1 MLSTRQWVIP
11 QPRKTLVVGVADL
24 VASND
29 STADIVTYSLGSC
42 LGVDIEWGAKI
53 RPQILTKIHGLKS
66 RLYFAEKQVAIR
78 ESLHEQQWLQ
88 EAARFAGVDFGWI
101 DGQVQDG
108 ILSQNGE
115 LQCAREC
122 YRRGM
127 GYREFPEFLR
137 LYQGRQ
143 GRMCR

>member
-1 MLSTRQWVIP
+1 MDI
-11 QPRKTLVVGVADL
+11 VGWLERRVWPWSELRRLRNWKKEQLEVERGWDEQL
-24 VASND
+24 VARE
-29 STADIVTYSLGSC
+29 L
-42 LGVDIEWGAKI
+42 DIERGKMI

-66 RLYFAEKQVAIR
+66 RLHFAEKQVAIR
-78 ESLHEQQWLQ
+78 ESLHEQQWLA

-101 DGQVQDG
+101 DRQVQDG
-108 ILSQNGE
+108 LLSHNDE
-115 LQCAREC
+115 LQCAKEC

-137 LYQGRQ
+137 MYQGRE